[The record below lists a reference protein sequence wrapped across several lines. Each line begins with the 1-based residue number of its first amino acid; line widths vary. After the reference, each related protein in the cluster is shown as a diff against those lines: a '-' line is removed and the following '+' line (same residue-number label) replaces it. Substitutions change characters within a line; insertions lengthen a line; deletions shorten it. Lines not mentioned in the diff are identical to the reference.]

1 MRKLNL
7 RQLILLLSVSTA
19 LLILANTFYTSHQIQ
34 RILLIDQT
42 LEANQAYASKTAD
55 SVNHFLNAAQQQL
68 AFAAHEIADIQSDTQ
83 RLERIATRLKE
94 QTNSFNSVLISND
107 EGTAL
112 SITHPLQHFLGKK
125 LLNDGAAQALQE
137 RRPLISKPYQS
148 VTHRLVVFIT
158 HPIFGAQGEYQGF
171 VGGSIYLDEKS
182 VLYALLGRHYH
193 TDQSYIYVVD
203 EEGRLIYHQDPQRV
217 GEVIVGNPAVERV
230 IAKEYGSQQVTN
242 ARNVEMLAGYA
253 PVSAADWGVVT
264 QRSLSA
270 TLAGME
276 GKALAVARF
285 SFPFFILILFL
296 VWVVS
301 RWISKPLWQLARS
314 AEDLDSSNATAQIS
328 KVSVWYFEAAQLK
341 RAMLRGLEGLNKK
354 LGKLSMETITDPL
367 TGLLNRRGMQVALDE
382 WEKDQLPFSVI
393 MGDIDYFKRIND
405 QFGHAAGDEVL
416 KFVAQQM
423 QGSSRAHDLV
433 CRVGGEEFMILLP
446 SADTQ
451 QACKAA
457 ERFRKRI
464 ESTICSRIGVPI
476 TISLGVASWPCGQAS
491 IAQVLKHADQALY
504 AAKKGGRNRVSN
516 SSVICD

>member
-1 MRKLNL
+1 M
-7 RQLILLLSVSTA
+7 
-19 LLILANTFYTSHQIQ
+19 
-34 RILLIDQT
+34 
-42 LEANQAYASKTAD
+42 
-55 SVNHFLNAAQQQL
+55 
-68 AFAAHEIADIQSDTQ
+68 
-83 RLERIATRLKE
+83 
-94 QTNSFNSVLISND
+94 
-107 EGTAL
+107 
-112 SITHPLQHFLGKK
+112 
-125 LLNDGAAQALQE
+125 
-137 RRPLISKPYQS
+137 
-148 VTHRLVVFIT
+148 
-158 HPIFGAQGEYQGF
+158 
-171 VGGSIYLDEKS
+171 
-182 VLYALLGRHYH
+182 
-193 TDQSYIYVVD
+193 
-203 EEGRLIYHQDPQRV
+203 
-217 GEVIVGNPAVERV
+217 
-230 IAKEYGSQQVTN
+230 
-242 ARNVEMLAGYA
+242 
-253 PVSAADWGVVT
+253 
-264 QRSLSA
+264 
-270 TLAGME
+270 
-276 GKALAVARF
+276 
-285 SFPFFILILFL
+285 
-296 VWVVS
+296 WVVS

-314 AEDLDSSNATAQIS
+314 AEGLDSSNATAQIS